1 MFNKINL
8 RALVWS
14 ALFITLIPLTMAAQK
29 KPDFAYPKTVI
40 KESQAKLEK
49 ALDDNDDKAAVRAVA
64 DIVLAQ
70 NAISPDSTAASLDIL
85 NKTIATMQE
94 RKRPA
99 AVAMLELIEAR
110 YLYDTYD
117 SEEYIYNE
125 RHLPKDAPVPA
136 DPAQWDKDIY
146 KDKVYSLIDK
156 ALSQKQTLLSQK
168 ISDWKSLI
176 EQGKYTDIYYPT
188 LYDFA
193 VCIVTE
199 IYRGFGDSAKIKP
212 LLTEL
217 AESHSNSYAPKINA
231 LTTAI
236 LLDDERPIYP
246 RNLHSSDEKNDKLW
260 ALYAEYKDRTEF
272 SGDILIAIKDNGN
285 FSDKKKALWDA
296 VKWNLDTYKAFIK
309 NKDLE
314 GILIRLSDK
323 DLKVKLNGI
332 ARIDQPS
339 KIDIESTNVAMGK
352 VYIYEIPTD
361 AALKSEHIDFIPTAN
376 KKPLH
381 IIPFSLPDS
390 IPFEKNFSVEYTF
403 PKAGAY
409 VIVPVIGDVE
419 PSKRETCD
427 IIRVTDLTI
436 ACLNDDTQ
444 ILQALNLNDGAP
456 VKEADV
462 YMSENRDKMKKI
474 GETDGMGRFSL
485 PKEKER
491 SYTIAALKDGS
502 ASRPLS
508 LYSWYSH
515 KEEDVRGVV
524 EIFLDLPLYHPGDTL
539 NFGAIVYQQGRPSNV
554 LKDHLML
561 VTLYDAQR
569 DTISSMK
576 CKTDKFGRISGK
588 FELPKDRL
596 TGRYSLSCQYVPDKY
611 SIYGSTRFEVSDY
624 KLPTYALT
632 LDNTEVTTAK
642 DVVIR
647 GSAVSYNGM
656 PLVKANVELSLTAAG
671 RFCWFFREDDTPIY
685 NTTAETDADG
695 RFCVTIPN
703 SVFSNSPH
711 PDGFFTANVKAV
723 SAAGEAREAS
733 TSFMLKPAY
742 KLSSGLPGIVDISK
756 GFTLKVNATDFRGD
770 KVSIPLRY
778 TFTPDTVKSA
788 LGAKL
793 AEISGDIT
801 SGADKAITLKP
812 GRWHVQIEGV
822 NKDECEP
829 LNFDFV
835 AWDSSSDASPV
846 TDILWTPSSDIAAEK
861 DVVSIPVYVDKPTH
875 IIYLL
880 QDETGRFIED
890 KIIPVKPGKTTINVS
905 IAKGTDLS
913 NVSLLA
919 VADYRSSLL
928 EITVSDKRR
937 EKKLELQAE
946 TFRNRISPSTKETV
960 TLRLKAKNAQMPA
973 AAMLRV
979 FNKAVNAIA
988 PSSWRFHVANLG
1000 PNWVN
1005 WNTVGTDKNIMANVS
1020 QYGRADRVSVKEPDF
1035 NTYDQGWRANY
1046 RLVND
1051 FVVES
1056 RGMMLA
1062 SAPSM
1067 SSEDDMPTMDGGS
1080 NSRSAR
1086 KMGLGS
1092 LNYAEAEEQEAQAA
1106 PQKDE
1111 KFEFRDAEVPLAYF
1125 APTLV
1130 SKADG
1135 TLEATFD
1142 VPNANATWLLQSIA
1156 WTANPLVS
1164 ASWSAEAI
1172 ASKPIM
1178 VQPNL
1183 PRFLRQGDVAV
1194 VNITV
1199 FNNTDRAQSVSTD
1212 VELFEPVSEKVL
1224 SAKSIPVTIP
1234 AGESTVVSYT
1244 VDTRLD
1250 ALKDVANIGFRVKG
1264 HCSNGFADGEQSLL
1278 PVLEPVGRVYESEP
1292 FWIAPETREFTR
1304 TLDGKDS
1311 SDREVSVTVNDNP
1324 VASVLSAL
1332 PGMINTPVY
1341 SSCSAA
1347 HAIFS
1352 VTIAQKLLKENPDL
1366 LLHGAPEWT
1375 LDKGKLLKSAF
1386 LNEAKEDSRRL
1397 ELLNLLADGKEGAS
1411 KAKAIITD
1419 AIKLLKT
1426 LEKQGGGWSWT
1437 PCGKEMSTWATMNNL
1452 ALLGRMRQLGADKC
1466 LDKTSS
1472 QTLYGMIESAVKA
1485 LDREIYKEYQKYPGN
1500 NYMLYTHTRDFWT
1513 DIYPASLDAETVM
1526 SATVQQIIGRWRD
1539 LDNPQKAI
1547 CAQILENHS
1556 YRNVAKEI
1564 LASLEEHS
1572 ESSPE
1577 KGMWWPMVV
1586 HRNSP
1591 TSVIGNTSII
1601 LDAWHLV
1608 EPADAAVDGIRQW
1621 MILQKRTQD
1630 WGTSA
1635 TTTDAIAS
1643 ILTSSQRWMKAPD
1656 KDATSVSLADNR
1668 LTITRNGASDVPL
1681 FGAVTTTYTPA
1692 PGTVVPAAPCEGI
1705 VSIEKQI
1712 LRLNADGSTS
1722 ENMQLRV
1729 GDKVRVLLTLDV
1741 KQAVNY
1747 VLVRDNRPACLEP
1760 VDQLSRNDYMQG
1772 VLYYRESRDDAT
1784 NMSFYSLPVG
1794 TYQITYDA
1802 YVNNAGTYTV
1812 PAAQLTSEYA
1822 PEVIAHSTAG
1832 TLLEVS
1838 KEK

>member
-8 RALVWS
+8 RALVWG
-14 ALFITLIPLTMAAQK
+14 ALFIVLIPLTMSAQK

-40 KESQAKLEK
+40 KESQAKLEQ
-49 ALDDNDDKAAVRAVA
+49 ALNDNDDKAALRSVA

-70 NAISPDSTAASLDIL
+70 NAISPDSTSSSLELID
-85 NKTIATMQE
+85 NTIGAMQE
-94 RKRPA
+94 RKRPV
-99 AVAMLELIEAR
+99 AVALLELIEAR
-110 YLYDTYD
+110 YLYDTYE

-125 RHLPKDAPVPA
+125 RHLPKDAPAPE

-146 KDKVYSLIDK
+146 QQKIYALIDK
-156 ALSQKQTLLSQK
+156 VLSCKQELLKQKLNE
-168 ISDWKSLI
+168 WKGLV

-188 LYDFA
+188 LYDFV
-193 VCIVTE
+193 VCVVDD
-199 IYRGFGDSAKIKP
+199 IYRGFDDQAKIKP
-212 LLTEL
+212 LLTDL
-217 AESHSNSYAPKINA
+217 VSVHSTAYAPKISAQIA
-231 LTTAI
+231 LA
-236 LLDDERPIYP
+236 DADEEEV
-246 RNLHSSDEKNDKLW
+246 DVLW
-260 ALYAEYKDRTEF
+260 PLYEQYKDKTEF
-272 SGDILIAIKDNGN
+272 SGDILIAIKNRVSN
-285 FSDKKKALWDA
+285 SDKKKLWDA
-296 VKWNLDTYKAFIK
+296 VTWNLNTYKSFIK
-309 NKDLE
+309 NKDLKS
-314 GILIRLSDK
+314 ILIDLGDK
-323 DLKVKLNGI
+323 ILNVRIDAI
-332 ARIDQPS
+332 ARIDKPS
-339 KIDIESTNVAMGK
+339 KIAIESSNVEMGK
-352 VYIYEIPTD
+352 ICVYEISQD
-361 AALKSEHIDFIPTAN
+361 AAVKSMSYDFTPTPSQ
-376 KKPLH
+376 KPVH
-381 IIPFSLPDS
+381 VVPFSLPDS
-390 IPFEKNFSVEYTF
+390 IPFSKDFSVEYTF
-403 PKAGAY
+403 PKPGAY
-409 VIVPVIGDVE
+409 IIVPVIGDVQPTE
-419 PSKRETCD
+419 RKTYD
-427 IIRVTDLTI
+427 IIRVTDLTL
-436 ACLNDDTQ
+436 ASLNDSITV
-444 ILQALNLNDGAP
+444 LQALNLNDGAP
-456 VKEADV
+456 VQDAAIYKSAYRE
-462 YMSENRDKMKKI
+462 KIKKI
-474 GETDGMGRFSL
+474 GETDTQGRLFM
-485 PKEKER
+485 PKEEDS
-491 SYTIAALKDGS
+491 SYTVTAVKDGS
-502 ASRPLS
+502 ISCPLS
-508 LYSWYSH
+508 VYSWHSRRG
-515 KEEDVRGVV
+515 DNARGVV

-539 NFGAIVYQQGRPSNV
+539 NFGAIAYQQGRPSSV
-554 LKDHLML
+554 LKDRLLL

-569 DTISSMK
+569 DTISTMR

-596 TGRYSLSCQYVPDKY
+596 TGHYSLSCQSVQDKRN
-611 SIYGSTRFEVSDY
+611 IYGNARFEVSDY

-632 LDNTEVTTAK
+632 LDKAEVTTAK

-656 PLVKANVELSLTAAG
+656 PLAGANIELTVMAAE
-671 RFCWFFREDDTPIY
+671 RFCWFFRHNDTPIY
-685 NTTAETDADG
+685 NIEASTDADG
-695 RFCVTIPN
+695 RFSITIPN
-703 SVFSNSPH
+703 SVFVASKYL
-711 PDGFFTANVKAV
+711 DGYFTANVKAV
-723 SAAGEAREAS
+723 SASGEAREAS

-742 KLSSGLPGIVDISK
+742 KLSTNMPDVVDISK
-756 GFTLKVNATDFRGD
+756 GLTLKVDATDYNGD
-770 KVSIPLRY
+770 KVALPLRY
-778 TFTPDTVKSA
+778 TFTPDTVNSA
-788 LGAKL
+788 LGEKL

-801 SGADKAITLKP
+801 SGTEKAITLKP
-812 GRWHVQIEGV
+812 GRWKVKIEGA
-822 NKDECEP
+822 NRDECEP
-829 LNFDFV
+829 LRFDIV
-835 AWDSSSDASPV
+835 AWSFASETSPV
-846 TDILWTPSSDIAAEK
+846 TDILWTPETNITAEK
-861 DVVSIPVYVDKPTH
+861 DLVSIPVFADKPTH

-890 KIIPVKPGKTTINVS
+890 KIIPVKSGRTMLSVPVT
-905 IAKGTDLS
+905 KGTDLS
-913 NVSLLA
+913 NVTLLA
-919 VADYRSSLL
+919 VADYRSSKID
-928 EITVSDKRR
+928 ITIRDKRR

-946 TFRNRISPSTKETV
+946 TFRDRISPSTKETL
-960 TLRLKAKNAQMPA
+960 TLRLKAKNAQIPA

-988 PSSWRFHVANLG
+988 PSSWNFRVANLG

-1005 WNTVGTDKNIMANVS
+1005 WDGARTSYNISEAVS
-1020 QYGRADRVSVKEPDF
+1020 QYQRTDYTNVREPDF
-1035 NTYDQGWRANY
+1035 NTYGQGWRANY

-1067 SSEDDMPTMDGGS
+1067 SSADEMPEMDGGT
-1080 NSRSAR
+1080 NSAL
-1086 KMGLGS
+1086 KMGVGS
-1092 LNYAEAEEQEAQAA
+1092 LKYAEVEEESEEAA
-1106 PQKDE
+1106 PQEAE

-1156 WTANPLVS
+1156 WTADPLVS

-1199 FNNTDRAQSVSTD
+1199 FNNTDKAQSVSAD
-1212 VELFEPVSEKVL
+1212 VELFEPVSEKIL
-1224 SAKSIPVTIP
+1224 SAKSVPVTIP
-1234 AGESTVVSYT
+1234 ASESAVVSYT
-1244 VDTRLD
+1244 IDTRLD
-1250 ALKDVANIGFRVKG
+1250 GLKDVANIGFRVKG

-1292 FWIAPETREFTR
+1292 FWIAPATREFTR
-1304 TLDGKDS
+1304 QLDGKDS
-1311 SDREVSVTVNDNP
+1311 KDREVSVTVNDNP

-1332 PGMINTPVY
+1332 PGMINTPVF
-1341 SSCSAA
+1341 SACSAA

-1375 LDKGKLLKSAF
+1375 LDKGKLLKSPF
-1386 LNEAKEDSRRL
+1386 LNEAKEDTRRM

-1411 KAKAIITD
+1411 KAKGIIAD

-1426 LEKQGGGWSWT
+1426 LEKQGGGWSWS
-1437 PCGKEMSTWATMNNL
+1437 PCGTEMSAWATMNNL
-1452 ALLGRMRQLGADKC
+1452 ALMGRMRQLGADQC
-1466 LDKTSS
+1466 LDKDAKE
-1472 QTLYGMIESAVKA
+1472 TLYGMIETALKA
-1485 LDREIYKEYQKYPGN
+1485 LDKEIYKDYMKYPNG
-1500 NYMLYTHTRDFWT
+1500 NYMLYTLTRDFWT
-1513 DIYPASLDAETVM
+1513 DIYPASLDAEKVM

-1539 LDNPQKAI
+1539 LDNPQKAM

-1572 ESSPE
+1572 ESTPE

-1601 LDAWHLV
+1601 LDAWYQV
-1608 EPADAAVDGIRQW
+1608 EPSADAVDGIRQW

-1656 KDATSVSLADNR
+1656 KDATNVNLADNV
-1668 LTITRNGASDVPL
+1668 LTITRNGESDVPL
-1681 FGAVTTTYTPA
+1681 FGAVSTTYTPA
-1692 PGTVVPAAPCEGI
+1692 PGTVVPASPCEGI

-1712 LRLNADGSTS
+1712 LRVNPDGSTS
-1722 ENMQLRV
+1722 ENMQLKV
-1729 GDKVRVLLTLDV
+1729 GDKVRVLVTLGV
-1741 KQAVNY
+1741 KQAVDY
-1747 VLVRDNRPACLEP
+1747 VMIRDNRPACLEP
-1760 VDQLSRNDYMQG
+1760 VDLLSSNQYMQG

-1784 NMSFYSLPVG
+1784 ILSFYSLPVG

-1812 PAAQLTSEYA
+1812 PAAQLNSEYA
-1822 PEVIAHSTAG
+1822 PEVVAHSTAG